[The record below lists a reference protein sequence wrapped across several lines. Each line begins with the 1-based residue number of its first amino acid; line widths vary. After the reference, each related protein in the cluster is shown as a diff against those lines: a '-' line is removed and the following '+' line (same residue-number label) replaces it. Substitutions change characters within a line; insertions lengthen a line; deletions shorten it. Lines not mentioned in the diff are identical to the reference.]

1 MGLKFKKTE
10 TFGDIPVYQQV
21 HEVSQSGYTL
31 ETTGLVAG
39 SILPA
44 GTVIIADDSTR
55 KAKAVKSANVVE
67 VAAADALVYRVAKGS
82 QLSVGDNIALG
93 LKGKAYPITAIDK
106 SNANYDSL
114 TVGTTL
120 GAAAVGVPL
129 FQSSTTGATN
139 SALSATPTGTLYE
152 PTLIEAN
159 ATITVVLRGTVYA
172 RRIPGVSADVKALLP
187 LIIFSQSK

>member
-10 TFGDIPVYQQV
+10 TYGDIPVYQQV

-31 ETTGLVAG
+31 DTTGLIPG
-39 SILPA
+39 SIIPA
-44 GTVIIADDSTR
+44 ATVVIADDATR
-55 KAKAVKSANVVE
+55 KVKIVKSAKVVE
-67 VAAADALVYRVAKGS
+67 IAAADALVYKVSKGG
-82 QLSVGDNIALG
+82 QFAVGDNIGLV

-106 SNANYDSL
+106 TNVLYDSL

-120 GAAAVGVPL
+120 GAAAVDAPL

-139 SALSATPTGTLYE
+139 SALSGAPTGTSYE
-152 PTLIEAN
+152 ATLVEDN
-159 ATITVVLRGTVYA
+159 STMTVVLRGTVYA
-172 RRIPGVSADVKALLP
+172 RRIPGVPADVKALLP

>member
-10 TFGDIPVYQQV
+10 TFGDIPVYQQT

-31 ETTGLVAG
+31 DVAGLAAG

-44 GTVIIADDSTR
+44 GTVIIADDATR
-55 KAKAVKSANVVE
+55 KAKALKTAKVVE
-67 VAAADALVYRVAKGS
+67 VAASDALVYKVAKGS
-82 QLSVGDNIALG
+82 QIAVGDNIGFG
-93 LKGKAYPITAIDK
+93 LKGKAYPVTAIDK
-106 SNANYDSL
+106 SNANYDAV
-114 TVGTTL
+114 TVSTTL
-120 GAAAVGVPL
+120 GAAAVDAPV

-139 SALSATPTGTLYE
+139 SALSGTPTGLLYE
-152 PTLIEAN
+152 PTLVEAN

-172 RRIPGVSADVKALLP
+172 RRIPGVPADVKALLP